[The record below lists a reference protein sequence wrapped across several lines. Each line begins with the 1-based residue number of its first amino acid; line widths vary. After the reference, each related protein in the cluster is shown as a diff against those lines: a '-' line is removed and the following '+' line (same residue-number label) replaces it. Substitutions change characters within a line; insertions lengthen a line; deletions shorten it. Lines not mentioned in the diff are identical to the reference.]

1 MREVIIKEWYDDL
14 DILHQ
19 KEVGEI
25 VRCRDCI
32 YYLGHT
38 EYCECDHFAED
49 NGYCYSGKR
58 RKVNDMGSK

>member
-1 MREVIIKEWYDDL
+1 MREVIVREWRDEL
-14 DILHQ
+14 GILHQ
-19 KEVGEI
+19 ERVGEI

-49 NGYCYSGKR
+49 DGYCHDGKR
-58 RKVNDMGSK
+58 RKSK

>member
-1 MREVIIKEWYDDL
+1 MKEVIVKEWRDKL
-14 DILHQ
+14 GILHQ
-19 KEVGEI
+19 KKVGEI

-49 NGYCYSGKR
+49 DGYCHNGKR
-58 RKVNDMGSK
+58 KIKK